1 MANHKSAE
9 KRARQ
14 TKTRTA
20 INVSRRS
27 RLRGSVKKVEAAIT
41 SGDADQAR
49 KALQAAQPELAH
61 GVAKGTVHKNTVAR
75 KMSRLSKRVK
85 ALATKKT

>member
-14 TKTRTA
+14 TKKRTA

-27 RLRGSVKKVEAAIT
+27 RLRGAVKKVEATIT
-41 SGDADQAR
+41 SGDGEAAR
-49 KALQAAQPELAH
+49 KALQTAQLDLAR
-61 GVAKGTVHKNTVAR
+61 GVSKGVMHKNTAAR
-75 KMSRLSKRVK
+75 KMSRMSKRVK
-85 ALATKKT
+85 ALGAKKS